1 MRVGFEGT
9 EVARP
14 YVPAPPNFAIKPT
27 VEKVEILRS
36 SEDFRLSDAA
46 TVPCWAATFEDRI
59 SEVFR
64 NDQRIIDRRGRMT
77 DGRRQS
83 RESGERVSIGRNRRH
98 PPIDPSAWEGFFAC
112 LDNRP
117 AGFQNGKVR

>member
-46 TVPCWAATFEDRI
+46 TVLCLAATFEDRI

-64 NDQRIIDRRGRMT
+64 NDQRIIL
-77 DGRRQS
+77 
-83 RESGERVSIGRNRRH
+83 
-98 PPIDPSAWEGFFAC
+98 IDAVA
-112 LDNRP
+112 
-117 AGFQNGKVR
+117 